1 MRLVYRTLSLL
12 LAPFWLL
19 FLAIQQRGNFRFLE
33 RLGFYESREDA
44 PIWIQ
49 AVSVGEVRIALR
61 LAAVLKS
68 RGLPVALTSTTA
80 TGLDLAAKEGPPDL
94 SPQAFPVDL
103 PGCARRAVKRLSP
116 RALVLVETEI
126 WPTLFREART
136 SSVPVFIVNARLSD
150 RSFRR
155 TQKFRRLYE
164 KALRDVFVAA
174 QSEEHAARFHILGA
188 SSERIVVLGNLK
200 YDLRPPEAFEEV
212 RASLARGIP
221 EAPLWVAGSVRE
233 GEEILVLEA
242 HAAVKASF
250 PGARLIL
257 APRHLNRV
265 QVCLEQCEKLGLRG
279 VERTAGPGPD
289 WDVLI
294 LDTVGE
300 LWSAYALGTAAFV
313 GGSLV
318 PLGGQNVLEPA
329 FLGKPVLFGPH
340 TENFREDAERLLAG
354 SGAARVEDPR
364 TLAEHVAAFLSEPTQ
379 AEACGKKA
387 LAAVEAHKGA
397 VDRTAKWI
405 ADTIPGV

>member
-19 FLAIQQRGNFRFLE
+19 FLAVQQRGNFRLFE
-33 RLGFYESREDA
+33 RLGFYESRKDA

-61 LAAVLKS
+61 LATVLKA

-80 TGLDLAAKEGPPDL
+80 TGLDLAVKEGAPDL
-94 SPQAFPVDL
+94 VPQAFPVDI
-103 PGCARRAVKRLSP
+103 PGCAKRAVKRLSP

-126 WPTLFREART
+126 WPTLFREARA
-136 SSVPVFIVNARLSD
+136 SGVPVFIVNARLSD

-155 TQKFRRLYE
+155 TQKFKTLYE
-164 KALRDVFVAA
+164 KALTDVFIAA
-174 QSEEHAARFHILGA
+174 QSEEHAARFRILGA
-188 SSERIVVLGNLK
+188 GSERIVVLGNLK
-200 YDLRPPEAFEEV
+200 YDLRPPEDFERV
-212 RASLARGIP
+212 RETLARGLP

-233 GEEILVLEA
+233 GEEALVLEA
-242 HAAVKASF
+242 HAAVRAAV

-257 APRHLNRV
+257 APRHLNRAPL
-265 QVCLEQCEKLGLRG
+265 CLEQCQKLGLRG
-279 VERTAGPGPD
+279 VERTSGAGPD

-354 SGAARVEDPR
+354 SGAVRVGTPGE
-364 TLAEHVAAFLSEPTQ
+364 LAERVAEFLTEP
-379 AEACGKKA
+379 ASADLCGNKA
-387 LAAVEAHKGA
+387 LLAVEAHRGA